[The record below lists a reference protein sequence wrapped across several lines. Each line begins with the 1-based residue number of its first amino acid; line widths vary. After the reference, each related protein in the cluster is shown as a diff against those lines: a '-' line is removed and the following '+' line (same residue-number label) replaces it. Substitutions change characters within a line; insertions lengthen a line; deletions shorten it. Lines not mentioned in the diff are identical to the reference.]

1 LVNLMD
7 SPDGHR
13 GNDKERVNIMNKT
26 IKLGTYTVN
35 RIGLG
40 TNRLRESSET
50 RNLLKRAV
58 ELGINF
64 IDTANIY
71 QSGQSE
77 QTIGSVL
84 SPYPEDLVIA
94 TKGGMV
100 SGSEANNE
108 PEYLRKCLNESLKR
122 LKTGCVPL
130 YHIHRLS
137 PKTPIKVTMGF
148 LNEMKKKGKIKY
160 IGISEV
166 TIAQIEEA
174 RKTGEV
180 NSVQNN
186 YSLAERKH
194 DDVVD
199 YCEGNNIVFIPF
211 FPLRINDAKKAERIA
226 KKYNATVSQ
235 ISLAWLLKRSKVMLP
250 IPGTLSVDH
259 LEENFKSLDIELTG
273 EDFEAL
279 K

>member
-1 LVNLMD
+1 
-7 SPDGHR
+7 
-13 GNDKERVNIMNKT
+13 MNKT
-26 IKLGTYTVN
+26 IRLGTYTAN

-40 TNRLRESSET
+40 TNRLLENSET
-50 RNLLKRAV
+50 WNLLKRAI

-77 QTIGSVL
+77 QTIGNVL
-84 SPYPEDLVIA
+84 SPYPEELVIS

-100 SGSEANNE
+100 SGFKANNE
-108 PEYLRKCLNESLKR
+108 PEYLLKSLNESLER
-122 LKTGCVPL
+122 LKTDCIPL

-137 PKTPIKVTMGF
+137 PKTPIKITMDF
-148 LNEMKKKGKIKY
+148 LNEMKKEGKIKY
-160 IGISEV
+160 IGLSEV
-166 TIAQIEEA
+166 TVGQIEEA
-174 RKTGEV
+174 RKTAEV

-194 DDVVD
+194 DDVVE
-199 YCEGNNIVFIPF
+199 YCEQNNIVFIPF
-211 FPLRINDAKKAERIA
+211 FPLRTNDAKKTERIA
-226 KKYNATVSQ
+226 KKYYARVSQ

-250 IPGTLSVDH
+250 IPGTLSVSH
-259 LEENFKSLDIELTG
+259 LEENFKSLDINLSK

>member
-1 LVNLMD
+1 
-7 SPDGHR
+7 
-13 GNDKERVNIMNKT
+13 MNKT
-26 IKLGTYTVN
+26 IQLGTYTVN

-40 TNRLRESSET
+40 TNRLRETSET
-50 RNLLKRAV
+50 RNLLKRAI

-100 SGSEANNE
+100 SGSEPNNE
-108 PEYLRKCLNESLKR
+108 PEYLRKCINESLER
-122 LKTGCVPL
+122 LKTGCIPL
-130 YHIHRLS
+130 YQIHRLS
-137 PKTPIKVTMGF
+137 PKTPVKTTMAF
-148 LNEMKKKGKIKY
+148 LNEMKKEGKIKY
-160 IGISEV
+160 IGLSEV
-166 TIAQIEEA
+166 TTAQIEEA
-174 RKTGEV
+174 RKTAEV

-186 YSLAERKH
+186 YSLAEHKH

-199 YCEGNNIVFIPF
+199 YCERNNIIFISY

-226 KKYNATVSQ
+226 KKYNAKVWQ

-250 IPGTLSVDH
+250 IPGTLSVSH
-259 LEENFKSLDIELTG
+259 LEENFESLDIDLSD